1 MITSDYFDEEDP
13 PLHFPSPNASITN
26 RNRRDEELGPIP
38 FAPRPPS
45 LNDSKRNRLTKLMS
59 SKINALDVEDIDD
72 EQFQIMA
79 DAIKEEY
86 DEDKNGKL
94 DDDEMNKML
103 KDFFIMGG
111 KNLALK
117 NENKKQVEKRRKW
130 KMYAGFLALT
140 AIGLGAAFAIQTVQ
154 LNKTVVQSGMATQ
167 EAVDRSITSVVG
179 PLDAAGHGHLQDA
192 QTGADIR

>member
-13 PLHFPSPNASITN
+13 PLHNASITN

-59 SKINALDVEDIDD
+59 SKINSLDVEDIDD
-72 EQFQIMA
+72 KQFQIMA

-117 NENKKQVEKRRKW
+117 NENKKQVKKRRKW

-154 LNKTVVQSGMATQ
+154 LNKTVVQSGMVTQ